1 MFRFAP
7 SLLHLLLLPWDAL
20 EIALENLALR
30 RQFGGDEKTISATT
44 AAKDGPVNL
53 GLVIQGLE

>member
-1 MFRFAP
+1 MFPLVP
-7 SLLHLLLLPWDAL
+7 SLLHVLLPLRDVR

-44 AAKDGPVNL
+44 AAKDGPGIL